1 MNTITVKALAEQ
13 LARLV
18 ELGHGEDEVLYL
30 DADSMAYTIESGVHD
45 VWHTKDGKTTVVLG

>member
-18 ELGHGEDEVLYL
+18 ELGHGEDEVLCL
-30 DADSMAYTIESGVHD
+30 DADSMAHAIESGVCD

>member
-18 ELGHGEDEVLYL
+18 ELGHGEDEVVYL
-30 DADSMAYTIESGVHD
+30 DADSMTHSIESGVHD
-45 VWHTKDGKTTVVLG
+45 VWHIKDGKSTVVLG